1 MTPDRELDLVVLGAT
16 GFVGRLVALHLAE
29 HAPAHVRVGLAGR
42 SAQRLE
48 AVRDTLPGAADW
60 PLLVVDTADH
70 AAVDHMAGRTRMVL
84 TTVGPYVEYGHPVV
98 AACARLGT
106 HYADLTGESTFI
118 RQSIERYHEVAQS
131 TGARIVHSAGYDSIP
146 SDLGVFD
153 LAARVAADEAG
164 TLTDTTLVLLGGS
177 GGFGGGSVESLLGV
191 LAARRDDPSV
201 RAALDDP
208 YTLSPDRSAEPD
220 LGAQPDVPGAR
231 FDEVAGQ
238 WVIPF
243 LPLGPGNARMVRR
256 SNALLG
262 YRYGRELRYQES
274 IGLGSGP
281 LRAVAARIGGAGL
294 QAMDWALTH
303 KPVGAPLAGLIR
315 RLTPPAG
322 DGPSEEARLAGSFR
336 LQIVTR
342 TTSGA
347 RYVEEVAA
355 QGDPGY
361 TATALM
367 MGQTGLAEVLTSP
380 PSSDAGPSGVLTPAA
395 AYGATLLDR
404 LRAAGMTFANRPLP

>member
-1 MTPDRELDLVVLGAT
+1 MVLGAT

-29 HAPAHVRVGLAGR
+29 HAPSHVRIGLAGR

-48 AVRDTLPGAADW
+48 AVRATLPGAADW
-60 PLLVVDTADH
+60 PLLVVDTADQ
-70 AAVDHMAGRTRMVL
+70 AAVDDMAGRTAMVL

-118 RQSIERYHEVAQS
+118 RESIERYHEAAQR

-146 SDLGVFD
+146 SDLGVLD
-153 LAARVAADEAG
+153 LAARVAADGAG

-191 LAARRDDPSV
+191 MAARRDDAAT
-201 RAALDDP
+201 RAALADP
-208 YTLSPDRSAEPD
+208 YTLSPDRAAEPD

-231 FDEVAGQ
+231 FDQVAEQ
-238 WVIPF
+238 WIIPF

-256 SNALLG
+256 SNAMLG

-281 LRAVAARIGGAGL
+281 LRAAAARVGGLGM
-294 QAMDWALTH
+294 QATDWALTH
-303 KPVGAPLAGLIR
+303 NPVGAPLAGLIR

-322 DGPSEEARLAGSFR
+322 EGPSEEIRLAGSFR
-336 LQIVTR
+336 LQIHTR
-342 TTSGA
+342 TTTGA

-367 MGQTGLAEVLTSP
+367 MAQTGLAEVL
-380 PSSDAGPSGVLTPAA
+380 GPEQERANRPTGVLTPAV
-395 AYGATLLDR
+395 AYGATLVDR
-404 LRAAGMTFANRPLP
+404 LRAAGMTFETRRLP